1 MEDLQGYLDELMD
14 QMADVKKLI
23 DEIDKA
29 YLNTIDDIEEQF
41 DKQIDDFE
49 YIGELIEHDM
59 DLL

>member
-1 MEDLQGYLDELMD
+1 MEDLQEDLDELMD